1 MPGSGD
7 PGSLEFEKVSLSE
20 ARKALDET
28 GPAAHAAP
36 RKEEHWEEQRKEPS
50 TSEALS
56 DEANAWMSEL
66 PESVRP
72 RQLALRY
79 ARLANRLCKVWLE
92 PARCER
98 LLDDLMIDRR
108 GGRKGFPLAVA
119 NELATLREHYFNLHH
134 QGKSAWEHVELGR

>member
-7 PGSLEFEKVSLSE
+7 PGSLEFEKVSFSD

-36 RKEEHWEEQRKEPS
+36 KREVHWEERRTEQTASEP
-50 TSEALS
+50 LS

-66 PESVRP
+66 PDAVRP

-79 ARLANRLCKVWLE
+79 ARLANRLCKVWNE
-92 PARCER
+92 TARCER

-119 NELATLREHYFNLHH
+119 NELATLRDHYSRLHH
-134 QGKSAWEHVELGR
+134 HGRSAWEHVEMGR